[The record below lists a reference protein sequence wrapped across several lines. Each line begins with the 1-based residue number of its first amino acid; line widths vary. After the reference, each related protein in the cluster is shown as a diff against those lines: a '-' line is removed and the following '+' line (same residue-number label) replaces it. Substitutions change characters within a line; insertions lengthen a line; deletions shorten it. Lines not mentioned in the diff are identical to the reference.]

1 MGNSKKYFYDYED
14 YEDGD
19 KDAGT
24 IAQEILNDPEL
35 KELKEII
42 IGCWGESYENSVQ
55 TILDELVANKEKVLH
70 IESLY
75 VGDMTYEEC
84 EVSWIEQG
92 DYSKLIAALP
102 NLKNLTIKG
111 SNELSLK
118 NLNHE
123 NLESLEIICGGLPKE
138 VIQEIA
144 ISNLPKI
151 KKLNLYLGIDDYGF
165 NGDIEDIKKLLENP
179 YFKNLKYLG
188 LGNSEIQDEI
198 VEVTLN
204 SNIISNLEVLDF
216 SNGTLSDKG
225 AEIIINNIDKLKGL
239 KLLNLS
245 YNFITDEIMEK
256 LKKMPIEINVDEQME
271 NDDDYGNYPML
282 TE

>member
-144 ISNLPKI
+144 ISILPKI

-216 SNGTLSDKG
+216 SNGTLSNKG

-245 YNFITDEIMEK
+245 YNFISDEIMEK
-256 LKKMPIEINVDEQME
+256 LKKIPIEINVDEQME

>member
-35 KELKEII
+35 KELKEIT

-216 SNGTLSDKG
+216 SNGTLSNKG

-245 YNFITDEIMEK
+245 YNFISDEIMEK